1 MVKPRTYVPEC
12 GDVVWVTLNPQAGR
26 EEAGRRAA
34 VVVSPQ
40 SYNGKV
46 GLAIFCPVTGQIKGY
61 PFEVLI
67 PAGLP
72 ATGAILS
79 DQVKSLDWRARKAEL
94 ICALPARSI
103 SEVLEKLAT
112 LLAPE

>member
-1 MVKPRTYVPEC
+1 MVKPRAYVPEC
-12 GDVVWVTLNPQAGR
+12 GDVVWITLNPQAGR
-26 EEAGRRAA
+26 EEAGRRPA

-79 DQVKSLDWRARKAEL
+79 DQIKSLDWRARKAEL
-94 ICALPARSI
+94 ICALPARTI

-112 LLAPE
+112 LLAPD